1 MRDYRVDIEGYQEIR
16 QELANCRKY
25 GIDYRAQK
33 GKRAEL
39 VNRLH
44 PSRLLLKLSEI
55 IDETPST
62 RTLRLVSRETSL
74 PPFQAG
80 QYINLCVEID
90 GVRTSRPYSIS
101 SSPRQTAYYDIT
113 VRRVA
118 NGFVSD
124 YLLDQCQPGD
134 HLESSGPVGHFYY
147 NPLFHGQDLLFL
159 AGGSGVT
166 PFMSMIRETCDLD
179 LQRQIYLLYGSQTAD
194 ELIFHQ
200 ELMARAARHQNFHYH
215 PIIEVP
221 SEAFRGPLGR
231 ISADMI
237 RETLD
242 GQNFSTVYLCGPSAM
257 YDSILPQLLAIGIP
271 QRRIRREMF
280 SQGSDIGNEPGWP
293 VDIKQENE
301 FCIKMVG
308 GKNIPARA
316 GESLLTALERAGV
329 VVPCNCR
336 SGECSLCRVQ
346 LLAGKVFQPQ
356 GVLLRAT
363 DKKYGYIHSCQAYP
377 LTDLEIRL

>member
-1 MRDYRVDIEGYQEIR
+1 MRDYRVDIEGYQETR

-33 GKRAEL
+33 GKRAEV

-44 PSRLLLKLSEI
+44 PSRLFLKLSEI

-124 YLLDQCQPGD
+124 YLLDQCRPGD
-134 HLESSGPVGHFYY
+134 HLESSGPAGHFYY

-166 PFMSMIRETCDLD
+166 PFMSMIRENCDLD
-179 LQRQIYLLYGSQTAD
+179 LQRQIHLLYGSQTAD

-221 SEAFRGPLGR
+221 SEAFGGPIGR
-231 ISADMI
+231 INVDMI
-237 RETLD
+237 RESL
-242 GQNFSTVYLCGPSAM
+242 GGMNFSAVYLCGPPAM
-257 YDSILPQLLAIGIP
+257 YDSILPQLLAMGIP

-280 SQGSDIGNEPGWP
+280 SRGPDIGNEPGWTDE
-293 VDIKQENE
+293 VKQEDA
-301 FCIKMVG
+301 FCVKIVG
-308 GKNIPARA
+308 RKSIPARA

-346 LLAGKVFQPQ
+346 LLTGKVFQTQ

-377 LTDLEIRL
+377 LTDLEISL